1 MNECPL
7 TIKHFILSHS
17 SLHTLRSPL
26 LISSPPTIVSPKMAD
41 SAIRFGIIGCAEIA
55 RKVSRAINLAPNAK
69 LAAVGSRSHEKAARF
84 AAENNFPSDAKIY
97 GSYEALLDDPNVD
110 AVYVPLPTSLHVRW
124 AVLAA
129 QKKKHLL
136 LEKPVALNALQFDA
150 IVEACESNGV
160 QFMDGTMWMHNPR
173 TAKMKEFLSDT
184 QRFGQLKSIQ
194 SIFTFAADPDF
205 LKNDIRVKPD
215 LDAHGALGDAG
226 WYCIRSI
233 LWVADYE
240 LPKTVIALHGAILN
254 DAGVILSCGAS
265 LHWDDGKVA
274 TFHCSFLSHLTMD
287 TTAIGTKGTLH
298 LHDFVIPFQEKEAS
312 FSAGTECW
320 FDELVSGWATP
331 PSKHTVTT
339 DLPQEVHMVKEFA
352 SLVEAIKAKGS
363 KPEQKWP
370 TISRKTQLVLDAVKA
385 SIQKGFEPVEVGN

>member
-1 MNECPL
+1 
-7 TIKHFILSHS
+7 
-17 SLHTLRSPL
+17 
-26 LISSPPTIVSPKMAD
+26 MAD
-41 SAIRFGIIGCAEIA
+41 AAIRFGIIGCAEIA
-55 RKVSRAINLAPNAK
+55 RKVSRAITLAPNAK

-84 AAENNFPSDAKIY
+84 AAENNFPSDAKTY
-97 GSYEALLDDPNVD
+97 GSYEAVLDDPNVD

-129 QKKKHLL
+129 QKKKHVL
-136 LEKPVALNALQFDA
+136 LEKPVALNAVEFDA

-173 TAKMKEFLSDT
+173 TAKMKEFLSDK
-184 QRFGQLKSIQ
+184 QRFGQLKSMQ
-194 SIFTFAADPDF
+194 TIFTFAADPDF
-205 LKNDIRVKPD
+205 LKNDIRIKPD

-233 LWVADYE
+233 LWAVDYE
-240 LPKTVIALHGAILN
+240 LPKTVIALHGAVLN

-274 TFHCSFLSHLTMD
+274 TFHCSFFSHLTMD

-298 LHDFVIPFQEKEAS
+298 LHDFVVPFQEKEAS
-312 FSAGTECW
+312 FSAGTECG
-320 FDELVSGWATP
+320 FNELVSGWEPP

-339 DLPQEVHMVKEFA
+339 DLPQEALMVKEFS
-352 SLVEAIKAKGS
+352 SLVETIKVKGS
-363 KPEQKWP
+363 KPEKKWP

-385 SIQKGFEPVEVGN
+385 SIEKGFEPVELGN